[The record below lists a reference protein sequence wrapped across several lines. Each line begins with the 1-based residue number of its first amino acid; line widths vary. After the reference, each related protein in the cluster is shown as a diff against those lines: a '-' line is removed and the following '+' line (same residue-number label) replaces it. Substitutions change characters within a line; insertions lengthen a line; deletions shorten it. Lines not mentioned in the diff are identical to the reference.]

1 MNVMWKVRDLY
12 DKATNIIMNYTEV
25 EAKVREATNDEAWG
39 PTGRQMQEIA
49 QHTFTYEYYPEVM
62 NMLWKRMLQDNMY
75 NWRRTYKSLQ
85 LLNYLVINGSERVV
99 TSAREHIYDLR
110 RLENYTFIDDFGKD
124 QGINV
129 RQRAK
134 LLIELIQ
141 DDEKVRQERKKA
153 KQYKDKFV
161 GVSNQSSYSDRDRDS
176 WSDYSPR
183 KSDKPY
189 DGAFKDEIEQQ
200 PKRYDD
206 IQDNNEYSQPSS
218 SPSKAKAAST
228 AENNSGSN
236 QQQQPAKQRTTRNV
250 KKIDLGAA
258 ALYAQE
264 HANSK
269 PAESNSTDS
278 DLLSVVPTSNSQ
290 TKTADLLGDLFGGL
304 TVTSTLSESATGEE
318 FADFSQF
325 VGPTIP
331 RSEPT
336 PIVNKLAI
344 NNNSSTEDF
353 ADFQSAFDSITS
365 KAVQP
370 ILSSNVVDLMTE
382 TSSNKPSDSAAFAAM
397 NPFLANTLTEP
408 TKPLFDT
415 MSLLTPVAANNHLQS
430 TAQQTAIK
438 SEDTSSCSSSS
449 HKIGET
455 WSGLNTNINF
465 DNILD
470 LKNSKP
476 AVLTINQLAQ
486 ANNQHMAK
494 VTAANAQTPPGQFG
508 FGLNNSLSPV
518 SSSSTPMSPVADNHR
533 TDWSGQNSLI

>member
-62 NMLWKRMLQDNMY
+62 NMLWKRMIQENMY

-110 RLENYTFIDDFGKD
+110 RLENYTFIDELGKD

-134 LLIELIQ
+134 LIIELIQ
-141 DDEKVRQERKKA
+141 DDEKIRQERKKA

-176 WSDYSPR
+176 WSDSPR
-183 KSDKPY
+183 KSDGPY
-189 DGAFKDEIEQQ
+189 DGGFKDEIEQQ

-206 IQDNNEYSQPSS
+206 AQNDSDHSRPSS
-218 SPSKAKAAST
+218 PPKAKAAIPV
-228 AENNSGSN
+228 ENKNN
-236 QQQQPAKQRTTRNV
+236 NNQQPAKQRTTRNI

-264 HANSK
+264 HANNK
-269 PAESNSTDS
+269 PAESNSTANA
-278 DLLSVVPTSNSQ
+278 DLFSVSPTSDSQ

-304 TVTSTLSESATGEE
+304 TVTGPTSFEQAKDEE

-325 VGPTIP
+325 VGPSIP
-331 RSEPT
+331 NSEPNLSG
-336 PIVNKLAI
+336 NKQLS
-344 NNNSSTEDF
+344 NNNTDDF
-353 ADFQSAFDSITS
+353 ADFQSAFDSPTPLNVN
-365 KAVQP
+365 VQP
-370 ILSSNVVDLMTE
+370 VPTSNVVDLLGA
-382 TSSNKPSDSAAFAAM
+382 TSSSNPSESASFAAM
-397 NPFLANTLTEP
+397 NPFLVAPIEPPKSPFNTL
-408 TKPLFDT
+408 
-415 MSLLTPVAANNHLQS
+415 SLLTPVTANNHSNS
-430 TAQQTAIK
+430 TVQQTANK
-438 SEDTSSCSSSS
+438 SEDSSCSSSS
-449 HKIGET
+449 LKIGET
-455 WSGLNTNINF
+455 WSGLNTSINF

-476 AVLTINQLAQ
+476 AAPTINQLAQ
-486 ANNQHMAK
+486 ANNQQRLK
-494 VTAANAQTPPGQFG
+494 GTNVQSPSGQFLPSFG
-508 FGLNNSLSPV
+508 FNNSLSPTT
-518 SSSSTPMSPVADNHR
+518 SSAPMSPVTDNHK